1 MKPDLPTEPERW
13 RRIEA
18 LLDEMFE
25 RPAGERRAFLD
36 EACAGNPE
44 LRAQMEAL
52 LTADEEAG
60 GFLATP
66 AHQAAAELLADTSGE
81 AAPLA
86 DRELGPYRL
95 VREIGSGGMGVV
107 YEAED
112 TRLRRRVA
120 VKLLPPELSRDRGA
134 KQRFLRE
141 ARAAS
146 ALDDP
151 NICTVHDVGEH
162 DGQLYIVMAY
172 YEGETLKERL
182 ARGPLPVS
190 EARQVAIEVAR
201 ALARAHEAGIVHRD
215 IKPANVML
223 TGRGKVKVLDFGIA
237 KMRGDA
243 TLTRVGSSP
252 GDACLHVARAGPR
265 RAGGRPYGRLV
276 AGRDALRDA
285 RRAPAVPRGRRA
297 GGPLRHPEPQARAA
311 RPHPA

>member
-1 MKPDLPTEPERW
+1 MKPDLPADPERW

-66 AHQAAAELLADTSGE
+66 AHRAAAELLADISGE

-120 VKLLPPELSRDRGA
+120 VKLLPPALSRDRGA

-151 NICTVHDVGEH
+151 NICTVDDIGEH
-162 DGQLYIVMAY
+162 DGQLYIVMAD
-172 YEGETLKERL
+172 YEGGTLKERL
-182 ARGPLPVS
+182 AKEPLPES
-190 EARQVAIEVAR
+190 EARKVAIEVVSETDDCEDVFGKTRHYFQAGVRAVWLVYPSLELMDRVEILLVLGRLQAERIEIGMEVPAR
-201 ALARAHEAGIVHRD
+201 AVGADQHQGADRIECGLLNFRAGKLDARGLRPRPDLGIQNLARVL
-215 IKPANVML
+215 PL
-223 TGRGKVKVLDFGIA
+223 TGE
-237 KMRGDA
+237 
-243 TLTRVGSSP
+243 
-252 GDACLHVARAGPR
+252 
-265 RAGGRPYGRLV
+265 GG
-276 AGRDALRDA
+276 
-285 RRAPAVPRGRRA
+285 
-297 GGPLRHPEPQARAA
+297 
-311 RPHPA
+311 